1 MNDRSERIS
10 KLLCSHQSRT
20 AFIKAKLSV
29 LVPAQIR
36 SLRLKSVNP
45 SMPSQ
50 RDLAQESGL
59 HQSRIS
65 MFETPG
71 GANMTLETLAKI
83 AAGLRVGVVVKF
95 VPFSEMV
102 RWKDDFSPESF
113 DVARIDEDAALLHPD
128 SIESPRENAR
138 IAEISAT
145 QSNGLA
151 SQYGLQKFAAQSVG
165 VAAISDDANRQGA
178 LMRAVGGR

>member
-1 MNDRSERIS
+1 VSERLERIS
-10 KLLCSHQSRT
+10 KLLHSQQSRT

-36 SLRLKSVNP
+36 SLRLKSENP
-45 SMPSQ
+45 PMPFQ
-50 RDLAQESGL
+50 RDLARESDL

-95 VPFSEMV
+95 VPLSEMV
-102 RWKDDFSPESF
+102 RWKDEFSPDSF
-113 DVARIDEDAALLHPD
+113 DVTRIDEDEALLHPD
-128 SIESPRENAR
+128 SVESPRENAR
-138 IAEISAT
+138 LAELSYAT
-145 QSNGLA
+145 GNAIGST
-151 SQYGLQKFAAQSVG
+151 YGVQNIGEAG
-165 VAAISDDANRQGA
+165 VSINANRQGA
-178 LMRAVGGR
+178 LTRAAGGR